1 MTTTYKLKRLK
12 IIKIVVLFIFVPI
25 LLFYLTIIVPEYLA
39 CDKTMFEGQKGVDI
53 WGSEIDCGGENQ
65 AFGEAFFQMVSL
77 ILSVLSFI
85 LLLVFFFTYQI
96 KKSLQPNESNT
107 FL

>member
-1 MTTTYKLKRLK
+1 
-12 IIKIVVLFIFVPI
+12 
-25 LLFYLTIIVPEYLA
+25 
-39 CDKTMFEGQKGVDI
+39 MFEGQKGVDI

-96 KKSLQPNESNT
+96 KKSLQPNK
-107 FL
+107 